1 MRLDKYL
8 KLTRLIKRR
17 EVAKVLIDEGSILV
31 NDKMVKP
38 SYEVKI
44 GDNITLTLGKRI
56 TIIKVKLILE
66 SVSKEESNKLYTILQ
81 NYLTTNH

>member
-1 MRLDKYL
+1 MRLDKYI

-31 NDKMVKP
+31 NDKRTKP

-44 GDNITLTLGKRI
+44 GDTVTLKMGRRLL
-56 TIIKVKLILE
+56 KVKIIDIKDVVNKQE
-66 SVSKEESNKLYTILQ
+66 SSSLFSIIYDE
-81 NYLTTNH
+81 LTTI